1 MSYPGPFEIYRRFDL
16 GSGKEEYVPI
26 ATFEQEP
33 TRSDISDAFSG
44 RVQ

>member
-16 GSGKEEYVPI
+16 SSGKEEYVPI

-44 RVQ
+44 RVK